1 MKDIKK
7 VVAQLL
13 KDGAQRVDNLVVKN
27 VTLKPFDT
35 YVRVGLTLNKDV
47 PAYVASKDE
56 SGNDIYVEG
65 QHNVIFAST
74 YSIGAVISNIESLAF
89 AKNYIMNSPEL
100 LGMLLSY
107 ATITVVAQPVTK
119 DEEYLNPF
127 SDDSGKDPII
137 IDHNTIF
144 HHITEISMG
153 GVAKARLE
161 RMVDKIIDKM
171 VESSFNIGVTNNVA
185 PITVIANDGVD
196 NNIQVG

>member
-13 KDGAQRVDNLVVKN
+13 KDGATRVDNLVVKN
-27 VTLKPFDT
+27 VTLKPFDS
-35 YVRVGLTLNKDV
+35 YVRVSLTLNKDV
-47 PAYVASKDE
+47 PAYVTSKDD
-56 SGNDIYVEG
+56 SGNDVYVEG

-107 ATITVVAQPVTK
+107 ATITIVAQPVTK
-119 DEEYLNPF
+119 DEEYRNPF
-127 SDDSGKDPII
+127 SDDSSKDPII
-137 IDHNTIF
+137 LDHDTIF

-185 PITVIANDGVD
+185 PVTVISNDGVD
-196 NNIQVG
+196 DNIQVG